1 VGGVVPDIF
10 LGTIVL
16 EPNRWSTI
24 RQDCRATT
32 EISAWLDRVQGAGFD
47 GIELWEPHVRE
58 ASDAELAAILDN
70 PLPVSVFNTY
80 VGFDEADP
88 SNREA
93 AAEWVR
99 RSGATRVKWNTG
111 PERDDVSLAAYA
123 ERLAEWAALLP
134 GVELICEC
142 HDGSAMDDPA
152 VAAKILVAG
161 SNALVHTHDDLDLLR
176 RKFSAYGPR
185 ITHVH
190 VNHLFTGSPKLE
202 EISDELA
209 EKIALVRELG
219 FDGTWTIEFVHG
231 TGGEHDEP
239 APMFAQ
245 AVEDLGVLRSL
256 LG

>member
-32 EISAWLDRVQGAGFD
+32 EISGWLDRIQDAGFD
-47 GIELWEPHVRE
+47 GIELWEPHARE
-58 ASDAELAAILDN
+58 ASADELAAILEH
-70 PLPVSVFNTY
+70 PLPITVFNTY
-80 VGFDEADP
+80 VDFDEPDAAE
-88 SNREA
+88 REA
-93 AAEWVR
+93 AADWVR

-111 PERDDVSLAAYA
+111 PERDDASLAAYA
-123 ERLAEWAALLP
+123 ERLAEWAAQLP

-152 VAAKILVAG
+152 AAANILAVG

-176 RKFSAYGPR
+176 QKFAAYGSH
-185 ITHVH
+185 ITHIH

-202 EISDELA
+202 EIRDELA

-231 TGGEHDEP
+231 TGGEHDQPES
-239 APMFAQ
+239 MFAQ
-245 AVEDLGVLRSL
+245 AVEDLAVLRNL

>member
-1 VGGVVPDIF
+1 MPDIF

-32 EISAWLDRVQGAGFD
+32 EISGWLDRIQDAGFD
-47 GIELWEPHVRE
+47 GIELWEPHARE
-58 ASDAELAAILDN
+58 ASDAELAAILDH
-70 PLPVSVFNTY
+70 PLPISVFNTY
-80 VGFDEADP
+80 VGFDEPGAAD
-88 SNREA
+88 REA
-93 AAEWVR
+93 AAGWAR
-99 RSGATRVKWNTG
+99 RTGATRVKWNTG
-111 PERDDVSLAAYA
+111 PERDEASLTAYA
-123 ERLAEWAALLP
+123 NRLAEWAALLP

-142 HDGSAMDDPA
+142 HDGSAMDDPT
-152 VAAKILVAG
+152 VAADILAVG
-161 SNALVHTHDDLDLLR
+161 SNALVHTHDDLDLMR
-176 RKFSAYGPR
+176 RKFAAYGSH

-190 VNHLFTGSPKLE
+190 VNHLFTGSPKLS
-202 EISDELA
+202 EIRNELT

-219 FDGTWTIEFVHG
+219 FNGTWTIEFVHG